1 MVEGRMIGK
10 QIGNYRIIG
19 PAVPWFLADWCLALD
34 TRKGGVVD
42 MILLSPDAAGSAAAA
57 DEFLTGMRVALD
69 FRHPGFV
76 HLLDCDRLTDGTVYL
91 VREHVEAEC
100 LSERLK
106 RQGELASDLATV
118 CDLVA
123 QTAAAMGA
131 AHQAGLLYLCL
142 RPENILLLPASQ
154 AAHLVT
160 VRLLEL
166 GMGSHFLSRIRQ
178 MAPGKELPASL
189 LCYCSPEQ
197 CLGGSVDPRS
207 DIYSLGCVLFELFVG
222 QRPFKQTDLWS
233 LVSAHAH
240 NSPARLR
247 ELRPELSPALE
258 DLVAAMLEKDPTRR
272 PFAMAEVVAVL
283 RAFVSQP
290 VPSFEPSEAPSPPAL
305 ARTVLL
311 EPELPVSDSDA
322 LPSADTSRPTRLL
335 PPAEEVSAPQRPAVV
350 PSPHRVQ
357 RDQSPPSAELA
368 LAGRR
373 SRHSMGKGAG
383 TKRLRS
389 SWVAMLVGIAFVCVA
404 LGAGL
409 LLWSRPQASKAQRA
423 LIEETTPRQ
432 RPISPPVSPGPALAP
447 AGERPTPEVTQPAR
461 DPADK
466 TRSDPE
472 KSRRPAGRTKG
483 QDPARPRVPDS
494 PDGILEPTFR

>member
-1 MVEGRMIGK
+1 MIGK

-19 PAVPWFLADWCLALD
+19 PAFPWPLADVYLAMDIL
-34 TRKGGVVD
+34 KGGVVD
-42 MILLSPDAAGSAAAA
+42 IVLLPPDAAANTAGA
-57 DEFLTGMRVALD
+57 DESLTEMRSVLG

-76 HLLDCDRLTDGTVYL
+76 HLLDCARLSDGTVYL
-91 VREHVEAEC
+91 AREHVEAEL

-106 RQGELASDLATV
+106 RHGGLFLDLATV

-142 RPENILLLPASQ
+142 RPDHVLLLPASQ
-154 AAHLVT
+154 AASLVT

-166 GMGSHFLSRIRQ
+166 GLGSHFLSRIRQ

-197 CLGGSVDPRS
+197 CLGGNLDPRS
-207 DIYSLGCVLFELFVG
+207 DIYALGCVLFELLVG

-240 NSPARLR
+240 DLPPRLR
-247 ELRPELSPALE
+247 ELRPELSPALD

-283 RAFVSQP
+283 RTFVSQP
-290 VPSFEPSEAPSPPAL
+290 VPSSEPGEALPPSTL

-311 EPELPVSDSDA
+311 EPGPPGSDPDA
-322 LPSADTSRPTRLL
+322 LPSAPGARPTRML
-335 PPAEEVSAPQRPAVV
+335 PPAEEVSAPQRPAVFS
-350 PSPHRVQ
+350 SPHPVH
-357 RDQSPPSAELA
+357 RDQSPPSAEFS
-368 LAGRR
+368 LAGRQP
-373 SRHSMGKGAG
+373 RHSIGKGAG
-383 TKRLRS
+383 TKRERS
-389 SWVAMLVGIAFVCVA
+389 FWVAMLVGIALLSIA

-432 RPISPPVSPGPALAP
+432 RPISPPVSPGPAPAP
-447 AGERPTPEVTQPAR
+447 ASERPVPEVTQPAR

-466 TRSDPE
+466 PRSNPE
-472 KSRRPAGRTKG
+472 KGRRPARRTKG

-494 PDGILEPTFR
+494 PEGILAPTFR